1 MRGHGKALLLATVLG
16 LAGCAAPPEPD
27 PVRQALKSLSERAA
41 GRVMDI
47 VELQPPN
54 DQVLLLPPPE
64 VDSELEIDSERFLE
78 SLTRALLGATPGPQ
92 VLDWHDD
99 MRGDSSPHQ
108 WRLMS
113 RLSSTGPRLRLSDR
127 DLLPYRLTLTLQRPD
142 ADAAI
147 WQTEIEGAF
156 DASAL

>member
-1 MRGHGKALLLATVLG
+1 MRAYAAALLMTLL
-16 LAGCAAPPEPD
+16 LAGCAAPPPEPD
-27 PVRQALKSLSERAA
+27 PVRQALHNLSERAA
-41 GRVMDI
+41 GRVMD
-47 VELQPPN
+47 VAELQPPG

-92 VLDWHDD
+92 VLDLHEG
-99 MRGDSSPHQ
+99 MSGDSSPHQ
-108 WRLMS
+108 WRLVS
-113 RLSSTGPRLRLSDR
+113 RLASTGPRLQLSDR